1 MTRTLLAEFL
11 GTLILVMT
19 GIGTGI
25 MGVAL
30 ADGNL
35 AVVLFANAFATG
47 LILYLLITILGPV
60 SGAHMNPAVTLYVTL
75 RGEMRPGLAAA
86 YAVMQSVGALVA
98 VVLTH
103 VMFALPTLQI
113 AATPRTGPGLWL
125 SEGIATFGLVL
136 TIAGALRH
144 APAQL
149 PALVGAWIAAA
160 FWFTGS
166 ASFANPAVTLARCFT
181 DTFTGI
187 LPAHAPAY
195 VLAQLAAAAL
205 GALVLPKLFPR

>member
-1 MTRTLLAEFL
+1 MTQKLLAEFL

-25 MGVAL
+25 MGVTL
-30 ADGNL
+30 ASGNL

-47 LILYLLITILGPV
+47 LILYLLITILSPL
-60 SGAHMNPAVTLYVTL
+60 SGAHMNPAVTLYFAL
-75 RGEMRPGLAAA
+75 RGDIRPRQAVA
-86 YAVMQSVGALVA
+86 YAVVQCCGALFA
-98 VVLTH
+98 VLVTH
-103 VMFALPTLQI
+103 VMFALPALQI
-113 AATPRTGPGLWL
+113 AATQRSAPGLWL

-144 APAQL
+144 APAQI

-195 VLAQLAAAAL
+195 VMAQLAAAAL

>member
-25 MGVAL
+25 MGVSL
-30 ADGNL
+30 ASGNL

-75 RGEMRPGLAAA
+75 RGEMRAGLAAA
-86 YAVMQSVGALVA
+86 YAVVQCAGALVA

-103 VMFALPTLQI
+103 VMFALPALQV
-113 AATPRTGPGLWL
+113 ATTHRTGPGLWL

-166 ASFANPAVTLARCFT
+166 ASFANPAVTLARSFT

-195 VLAQLAAAAL
+195 MVTQLAAAAL